1 MGIGE
6 LFLLAVGLS
15 MDAFAVSVCKGLAMK
30 KATLKA
36 EATCGLW
43 FGGFQAL
50 MPTIGFFL
58 GALFADTIEAFDHW
72 VAFALLAI
80 IGINMLKEALEKKDE
95 SGDNPEKDAD
105 LSVKTMF
112 LMAVA
117 TSIDA
122 LAVGISLAMVGSVNI
137 WLAAAFIGICTC
149 LLSAL
154 GVKIGNVFG
163 SRYEKKAE
171 LAGGVILILLGVKIL
186 LEHLGV
192 LT

>member
-58 GALFADTIEAFDHW
+58 GALFADAIEAFDHW

-163 SRYEKKAE
+163 SRYEKRAE